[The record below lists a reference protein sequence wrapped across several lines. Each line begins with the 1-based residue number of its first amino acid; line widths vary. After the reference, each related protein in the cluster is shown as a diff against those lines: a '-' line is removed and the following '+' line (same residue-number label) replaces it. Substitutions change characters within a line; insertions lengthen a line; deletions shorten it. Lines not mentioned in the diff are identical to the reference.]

1 MSQRTLA
8 FTKQMLRIFSLVE
21 LVEFDLLVAEAWP
34 SIPQSS
40 ETNRNLIATWS
51 EGEPAQ
57 ANKHIYMH
65 KNITPYKKTNKARTY
80 DHAKLASTER
90 HTTTRETA
98 RATWKNF

>member
-1 MSQRTLA
+1 
-8 FTKQMLRIFSLVE
+8 MLRVFDLVE
-21 LVEFDLLVAEAWP
+21 LEELNRLVAEAWL

-40 ETNRNLIATWS
+40 ETNHDLIATWS

-90 HTTTRETA
+90 HTTMHETA